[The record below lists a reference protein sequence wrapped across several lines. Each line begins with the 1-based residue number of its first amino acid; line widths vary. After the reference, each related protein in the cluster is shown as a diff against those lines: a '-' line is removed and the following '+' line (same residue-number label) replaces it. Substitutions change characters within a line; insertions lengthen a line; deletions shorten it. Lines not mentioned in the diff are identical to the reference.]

1 MTSRAYPET
10 YLSEVQLALGA
21 AFDFAINTCHIPG
34 QNFLQ
39 LFTESSVSKQIEN
52 GDPSCLLEK
61 NGIEVAAEIILET
74 SGRPVEIA
82 TLQHCGHSQEYWI
95 GWTACYFQWF
105 SAKSFNDIFD
115 LLSFDD
121 LQKIH
126 HTLHTANRT
135 KSLGRT
141 DKSLKKYARD
151 NKLKRMQTAFGYTQ
165 ATLAKRARLSLR
177 LLQMYALRNKS
188 LDRASI
194 EALYRLSK
202 LLGCSI
208 EDLLDI

>member
-1 MTSRAYPET
+1 M
-10 YLSEVQLALGA
+10 QLALGA
-21 AFDFAINTCHIPG
+21 AFDFAINTCRIPG

-39 LFTESSVSKQIEN
+39 LFAESSISKQIEN
-52 GDPSCLLEK
+52 GDPSYFSEK
-61 NGIEVAAEIILET
+61 NGIEIAADIILET
-74 SGRPVEIA
+74 SGKPLNKPLKIVA
-82 TLQHCGHSQEYWI
+82 LHHFGHSQEYWI
-95 GWTACYFQWF
+95 GWAACYFQWF
-105 SAKSFNDIFD
+105 SAKSFSEIFD

-126 HTLHTANRT
+126 HTLHTVNRT
-135 KSLGRT
+135 KSLSRT
-141 DKSLKKYARD
+141 DKNLKKYARD
-151 NKLKRMQTAFGYTQ
+151 SKLKRMQAAFGYTQ

-202 LLGCSI
+202 LLDCSI